1 MACNMPKRIANKEN
15 SDRIKDFME
24 QNPTLSIRRAEN
36 DLEIPRTTVGF
47 YTFSDLILNLNSNF
61 KFPPLIFSIFFTQI
75 QKQLKRDKFH
85 FYMPAE
91 SQALE
96 PHHELDRKLF
106 CKWVLEKLEQDEN
119 FIQKI
124 FFSRSQIKHY

>member
-1 MACNMPKRIANKEN
+1 MPKRIANKEN

-36 DLEIPRTTVGF
+36 DLEIPRATVGF
-47 YTFSDLILNLNSNF
+47 YTYIDLILN
-61 KFPPLIFSIFFTQI
+61 FPPWFFSIFFTQI

-96 PHHELDRKLF
+96 PHHEADRKNF
-106 CKWVLEKLEQDEN
+106 CEWVLEKLEQDEN